1 MPSSLV
7 TVFDHGQD
15 QGSLKQV
22 IERFARSLR
31 RFTDGFEQ
39 LRMCNVSILRKESG
53 LSLPGY
59 WKEEYLYIEQD
70 GYC

>member
-22 IERFARSLR
+22 IERFAHSSG
-31 RFTDGFEQ
+31 RFNCSSEQ
-39 LRMCNVSILRKESG
+39 LRMRNVSILRKESG

-59 WKEEYLYIEQD
+59 WKEEYL
-70 GYC
+70 